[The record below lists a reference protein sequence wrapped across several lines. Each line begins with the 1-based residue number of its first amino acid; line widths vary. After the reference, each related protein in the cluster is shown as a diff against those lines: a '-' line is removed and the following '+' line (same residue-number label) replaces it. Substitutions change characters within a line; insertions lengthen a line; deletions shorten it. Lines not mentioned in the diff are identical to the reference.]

1 MKIAPLFGGGIAG
14 KSLPL
19 TAQRRLNVY
28 AEQRPDGDKTKV
40 AFIGTPGLVYQFA
53 LPNVVRGLLG
63 TQNNL
68 YAVAGSTFYSLTSTG
83 SVVFSDTIN
92 SYQGNVSMASSPNQV
107 LIVDGQNGW
116 IYKDGGLIDL
126 SNSSVTTPTLT
137 AINNTLTNI
146 PTLTCDGTGSIVT
159 ITFAAQVYAPIVG
172 STVTIA
178 GVFPAGYNGSFTVTA
193 SSTTFVSFANAT
205 TGSQVVSG
213 TVSYTPTNTVTFLT
227 QTSVPYVGSF
237 VTIAGVTPATFNG
250 TFTVL
255 SATTSSVTF
264 ANSASGQQ
272 TVAGTISLPST
283 SGGFPIGCR
292 TCTFVG
298 GYFIAEQPGTQQFYV
313 SNSYD
318 GTTWN
323 ALAFASASQYPD
335 TLQAVDYLTGN
346 LILFSQLHI
355 EFWQNVGSVPEP
367 FAPILAATTEYGLA
381 AIWSRAHLANSIFF
395 LAQNPQGAVQ
405 VAVVHGY
412 QVEVVSTPDLDYIMS
427 QFTNVSDAVAMG
439 YQVDNHAMYQLTFPT
454 DNRTF
459 LFDMSSGIWSEMQT
473 GVTSGYAQ
481 RHIGNFCEQ
490 FAGQTYVTDYSN
502 GNLYNFSQSAYT
514 DNGTPIL
521 RQLTTRH
528 GSTNFNTFAI
538 DELYFDMETGV
549 GLETGQGSDPQIMIA
564 CSKDNGRTYS
574 TDRFVSLGAVGQY
587 LTRVITR
594 QWGSAR
600 DFVFRIQMTDP
611 VKFVLNDGAVTMR
624 EKPQ

>member
-40 AFIGTPGLVYQFA
+40 AFIGTPGLVYEFA
-53 LPNVVRGLLG
+53 LPSSARGLLG
-63 TQNNL
+63 TQNNF
-68 YAVAGSTFYSLTSTG
+68 YAVAGYNFYSLSSDG
-83 SVVFSDTIN
+83 AVLFSAPIN
-92 SYQGNVSMASSPNQV
+92 SYQGNVSMSSSPSQT
-107 LIVDGQNGW
+107 LLVDGEDGW
-116 IYKDGGLIDL
+116 IYQGG
-126 SNSSVTTPTLT
+126 SLT
-137 AINNTLTNI
+137 KI
-146 PTLTCDGTGSIVT
+146 
-159 ITFAAQVYAPIVG
+159 
-172 STVTIA
+172 
-178 GVFPAGYNGSFTVTA
+178 
-193 SSTTFVSFANAT
+193 AT
-205 TGSQVVSG
+205 TG
-213 TVSYTPTNTVTFLT
+213 
-227 QTSVPYVGSF
+227 
-237 VTIAGVTPATFNG
+237 
-250 TFTVL
+250 
-255 SATTSSVTF
+255 
-264 ANSASGQQ
+264 
-272 TVAGTISLPST
+272 
-283 SGGFPIGCR
+283 GFPAGCR

-298 GYFIAEQPGTQQFYV
+298 GYFVAEGPGSQQFWV

-335 TLQAVDYLTGN
+335 TLEAVDYLTGN

-355 EFWQNVGSVPEP
+355 EFWQNVGATPEP

-381 AIWSRAHLANSIFF
+381 AVWSRAHLANSIFF
-395 LAQNPQGAVQ
+395 LAQNPQGSVQ

-439 YQVDNHAMYQLTFPT
+439 YQVDNHSMYQLTFPT

-502 GNLYNFSQSAYT
+502 GNIYSFSQSAYT

-528 GSTNFNTFAI
+528 GSANFNTFAI

-549 GLETGQGSDPQIMIA
+549 GLESGQGSDPQIMIA